1 MAASTASTLARD
13 TCAVPSRVKRWPSG
27 LSIGSFMGSV
37 AETLEQVAV
46 GVDATVAQEGP
57 DAAHVFAARQ
67 VDVGDQQFGRI
78 ARSLGDELALR
89 PEHVAA
95 APEVDAAAADRRSLV
110 PDPIAAQHRQAV
122 GDRMA

>member
-37 AETLEQVAV
+37 AESLEQVAV

-57 DAAHVFAARQ
+57 DAAHVLAAAQ
-67 VDVGDQQFGRI
+67 VDVGDQQFRRI
-78 ARSLGDELALR
+78 ARGFGDELALR
-89 PEHVAA
+89 AEHVAA
-95 APEVDAAAADRRSLV
+95 APEIDAASADGRRLV
-110 PDPIAAQHRQAV
+110 ANAIAGQHRQPV
-122 GDRMA
+122 RDGM